1 MKRLFVLIAVFF
13 TSLQVSAQDKY
24 AILFSRLAAVSGE
37 EKIIARNNVK
47 IIKEGLGYQAF
58 AASRVFIDS
67 SALTKEKLLK
77 KIDEV
82 TAGLRQG
89 DFVFLYFDLPFGI
102 EPAAPK
108 DELKLILDPMRP
120 KEFITISEL
129 QGKFQRIGMKTNNP
143 SLFFALFDSDSPPAD
158 SMTSFTTNKFSLIE
172 NDLTTI
178 ITAVSPGEKSHVFDR
193 ASIFAR
199 AIASSLKSI
208 SGKNNSYRG
217 FFSNIQRHILS
228 LTTKQT
234 PEILTHS
241 QDMVLFNGR
250 AIKFLPHY
258 EIRERVNDSTVI
270 INAGQRMSIAPGI
283 RVDFF
288 PAYSDTVNLKPTF
301 TGEVISVSATTAVVR
316 FSGKLE
322 NLDKHWAYVPEYDLS
337 KVERKI
343 KFNELYSGDA
353 SQLTFFKQLVA
364 ELKKPLNANYTGF
377 VAQGGDVQV
386 GNIAPMPDGK
396 FEVTLLNPQT
406 EQLITTIKVESSTD
420 IKPLVELT
428 KKLAQYE
435 YISKLTNYIPEL
447 AVDFQMT
454 DATGNPLKEK
464 ENGYDILYEGDEV
477 AIKIINNNP
486 HKLFYSLADLT
497 QDKSYTII
505 TNRYS
510 EENVLLPNSEKI
522 LQITITAPFGKERVK
537 LFTSLTPFSLG
548 DFQTS
553 YTRSTGPAVS
563 FSEIN
568 IQDYDFEA
576 RSALYKKTGITA
588 EGKLSVLVKNEQGT
602 AVKTLSVRN
611 PSSERV
617 YFNLF
622 RQKEDG
628 SYEQVFPGKD
638 KGEKSCYAD
647 YGTTVNFQFQS
658 PLNPYDQL
666 VTVYADRP
674 FNLIQQINE
683 DKGLN
688 ELFVNIAK
696 NGRIPGTA
704 LNKIGLAQALFQPG
718 TTTTMR
724 DGESIFIKLITPKV
738 SNDRGITIPA
748 PSQQYEING
757 FAMSLDNKPV
767 KSLKINNETVNYD
780 TNLKFFEH
788 TVNLSFGVNK
798 VIIEATDEKG
808 FTAVRTLEFELKNNN
823 TVVAGGKGKNYFLGI
838 GIDNYKTWPVLNNA
852 KNDVIKFAELLKSKY
867 GFDSSFLLLD
877 EKATRK
883 NIINNI
889 REFLKKTGPN
899 DNVVI
904 YLSGHGNEDQL
915 ADGDYYFIPQEAEAD
930 DVTGAVKS
938 TDIVDNFKK
947 IRAKRCLLIVDA
959 CYSGMITN
967 SVNPSGQPLTST
979 TDSQSAENAPCK
991 WIVTSGRATKVS
1003 DGEKGKNSPFA
1014 TVLINYLREHED
1026 DASLK
1031 MPRLIDF
1038 LKEKVKEL
1046 SKQQE
1051 PFGMPIEGRGEWIF
1065 KIPGK

>member
-1 MKRLFVLIAVFF
+1 MKRLFVLVAVFF
-13 TSLQVSAQDKY
+13 SVLQVCAQDKY
-24 AILFSRLAAVSGE
+24 AFIFSRPLKGDYPGLVELNKEVS
-37 EKIIARNNVK
+37 RNNISVISHALTIQRFK
-47 IIKEGLGYQAF
+47 PAHIT
-58 AASRVFIDS
+58 IDS
-67 SALTKEKLLK
+67 TGSIRKNILLGISAITQNIK
-77 KIDEV
+77 K
-82 TAGLRQG
+82 G
-89 DFVFLYFDLPFGI
+89 DFVFLYFDMPLVMDKVSN
-102 EPAAPK
+102 EPVFAFVNEEPEDK
-108 DELKLILDPMRP
+108 LSLVELNQMLKKIALKAGDA
-120 KEFITISEL
+120 
-129 QGKFQRIGMKTNNP
+129 
-143 SLFFALFDSDSPPAD
+143 SLFFTLIDTEVPAGMKMPAD
-158 SMTSFTTNKFSLIE
+158 LFSQYIF
-172 NDLTTI
+172 
-178 ITAVSPGEKSHVFDR
+178 AGSPGEPNLLIDKNSAFSLAVEKSLQSISTLNDSYDGLFNNIKRNLLLYTTQQNPLFVSPDPQR
-193 ASIFAR
+193 AFFNNQAVRFAR
-199 AIASSLKSI
+199 
-208 SGKNNSYRG
+208 
-217 FFSNIQRHILS
+217 
-228 LTTKQT
+228 
-234 PEILTHS
+234 
-241 QDMVLFNGR
+241 
-250 AIKFLPHY
+250 HY
-258 EIRERVNDSTVI
+258 DLVEKINDSTVI

-288 PAYSDTVNLKPTF
+288 PAYSDTMNLKPTI
-301 TGEVISVSATTAVVR
+301 TGEVVSVSATTAMVR

-322 NLDKHWAYVPEYDLS
+322 KIDKLWAYVPEYDLS
-337 KVERKI
+337 KVERVI
-343 KFNELYSGDA
+343 KFNESYSGDLA
-353 SQLTFFKQLVA
+353 KNEIFKQLIA
-364 ELKKPLNANYTGF
+364 ELKKPANTTYTKF
-377 VAQGGDVQV
+377 VSKGGDIQI
-386 GNIAPMPDGK
+386 GNIVHMAGGK
-396 FEVTLLNPQT
+396 LEVSLLNPQT
-406 EQLITTIKVESSTD
+406 EQLIAAITISSAMD
-420 IKPLVELT
+420 VQPVVDLT
-428 KKLAQYE
+428 KRLAQYE

-464 ENGYDILYEGDEV
+464 ENGYDILYEGDKV

-486 HKLFYSLADLT
+486 HKVYYNLVDLT
-497 QDKSYTII
+497 QDKNYTVMTSSQYPI
-505 TNRYS
+505 
-510 EENVLLPNSEKI
+510 ENVLEPNSVKKLDVI
-522 LQITITAPFGKERVK
+522 ISAPFGKERIK
-537 LFTSLTPFSLG
+537 LFTSMVPFNLG
-548 DFQTS
+548 DFQDS
-553 YTRSTGPAVS
+553 YTRSAGITVG

-568 IQDYDFEA
+568 IQNYDFEA
-576 RSALYKKTGITA
+576 RSALYKRTGTTV
-588 EGKLSVLVKNEQGT
+588 EDKLSVLVKDELGT
-602 AVKTLSVRN
+602 SVKTLSVRN

-628 SYEQVFPGKD
+628 NYEQVFPGKD

-647 YGTTVNFQFQS
+647 YGTTANFQFQS
-658 PLNPYDQL
+658 PLNPFDQL

-748 PSQQYEING
+748 PSQQYDING
-757 FAMSLDNKPV
+757 FAMSVDNKPV
-767 KSLKINNETVNYD
+767 KSLKINNEPVNYD
-780 TNLKFFEH
+780 ANLKFFEH
-788 TVNLSFGVNK
+788 TVNLSYGVNK

-877 EKATRK
+877 EQATRK
-883 NIINNI
+883 NIINKI

-967 SVNPSGQPLTST
+967 SVNPSGMPLTSG
-979 TDSQSAENAPCK
+979 TDLESAENAPCK

-1065 KIPGK
+1065 RIPGK